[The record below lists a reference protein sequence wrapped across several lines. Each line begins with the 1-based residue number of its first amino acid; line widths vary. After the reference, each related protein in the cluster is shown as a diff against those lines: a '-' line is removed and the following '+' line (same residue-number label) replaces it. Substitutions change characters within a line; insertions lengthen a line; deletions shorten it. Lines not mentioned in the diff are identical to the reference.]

1 MKKIKF
7 LICVVLVTMLTTLFS
22 GCFAKVLVPKE
33 KEGRFEFSVT
43 CEINGEEKTFSGVY
57 VCKYDGAY
65 KTLAGDGIDWEGY
78 IENGEENGVIPIQ
91 TNEDGIIYI
100 DLYFVP
106 EYFMGDPDAILFDV
120 PAPTLYMVYHNDDL
134 ESGSYEADQEILA
147 TKYGVRLISYKYADP
162 IENEFEEK
170 FTFVD
175 FEPTIN

>member
-7 LICVVLVTMLTTLFS
+7 FVCVVMVTMLTMLFS
-22 GCFAKVLVPKE
+22 GCLARVPLPE
-33 KEGRFEFSVT
+33 IREGRFDFSVT

-65 KTLAGDGIDWEGY
+65 KTLVGEGIDWTGY
-78 IENGEENGVIPIQ
+78 IENNDVYGMIPIQ

-106 EYFMGDPDAILFDV
+106 EYFMDDPDAICYDV
-120 PAPTLYMVYHNDDL
+120 PAPALVMVYHSDDP
-134 ESGSYEADQEILA
+134 EVSSYETDAEILA
-147 TKYGVRLISYKYADP
+147 TNYGVKIISYKYADP
-162 IENEFEEK
+162 IKNTFKEQ

-175 FEPTIN
+175 FVPTIN

>member
-1 MKKIKF
+1 MKKMKF
-7 LICVVLVTMLTTLFS
+7 FVCVVLVTMLTMLFS
-22 GCFAKVLVPKE
+22 GCLAVVPVPE
-33 KEGRFEFSVT
+33 IKEGRFDFAVT

-65 KTLAGDGIDWEGY
+65 KTLVGEGIDWTGY
-78 IENGEENGVIPIQ
+78 IENNDNNGMIPIQ

-106 EYFMGDPDAILFDV
+106 EYFMDDPDAICYDV
-120 PAPTLYMVYHNDDL
+120 PAPALVMVYHSDDPDV
-134 ESGSYEADQEILA
+134 SSYETDAEILA
-147 TKYGVRLISYKYADP
+147 TNYGVKIISYKYADP
-162 IENEFEEK
+162 IKNTFKET